1 MTLRSVCGR
10 TLVKCGNTPTRSF
23 RLNMPQGPS
32 QHLAEWFS
40 EKFSAQPDSI
50 NTLMNL
56 IYTQAPHNSVTPFNL
71 FCRSA
76 MERWTIKGLRVGTK
90 EKSYKRSVVIASGM
104 QAYEHIP
111 IGVALYVAAVL
122 SRRPIQGVEVT
133 FFPVLKPKEFELQWH
148 NDQTSQARSLF
159 SMSLQSSGEATH
171 PIKLSTE
178 EHERGVEGP
187 LRSYVMK
194 RGTNFIDVVM
204 DLANTGSSLHLK
216 QNSLARPLKQAS
228 AMVQNFPPHPHLSSP
243 RFAGESVQSLFDQL
257 VSPPTIILELRDRNK
272 VMDEDQI
279 VSCGEQVIAT
289 IYKLIEE
296 TDKTRVLL

>member
-1 MTLRSVCGR
+1 
-10 TLVKCGNTPTRSF
+10 
-23 RLNMPQGPS
+23 MPQGPS

-90 EKSYKRSVVIASGM
+90 EKTHMKRSVVVASGM

-122 SRRPIQGVEVT
+122 SRRPIHGVEVT

-148 NDQTSQARSLF
+148 NEQTSQARSHFGVPLHP
-159 SMSLQSSGEATH
+159 SEASTH
-171 PIKLSTE
+171 PLKLSTE
-178 EHERGVEGP
+178 EHERGIEGP

-194 RGTNFIDVVM
+194 RGTNFIDIAM
-204 DLANTGSSLHLK
+204 DLAGSSLHLK

-228 AMVQNFPPHPHLSSP
+228 AMVQNFPSHPHLP
-243 RFAGESVQSLFDQL
+243 PPNFAAETVQSLFEQL

-279 VSCGEQVIAT
+279 VSCGEQVIST
-289 IYKLIEE
+289 IHKLIEE
-296 TDKTRVLL
+296 TDGTRVSL

>member
-1 MTLRSVCGR
+1 MALRSACSR
-10 TLVKCGNTPTRSF
+10 TLMKRGPTPTRSF
-23 RLNMPQGPS
+23 HLSMPQGPS

-40 EKFSAQPDSI
+40 SERFSAQPDSI

-90 EKSYKRSVVIASGM
+90 EKAHKRSVVVASGM

-122 SRRPIQGVEVT
+122 SRHPIHGVDVT

-148 NDQTSQARSLF
+148 NEQTSKARSLF
-159 SMSLQSSGEATH
+159 GMPLQSSGESV
-171 PIKLSTE
+171 KLSSE
-178 EHERGVEGP
+178 EHERGIEGP

-194 RGTNFIDVVM
+194 RGTNFLDIVM
-204 DLANTGSSLHLK
+204 DLANVRSPLHLK
-216 QNSLARPLKQAS
+216 QNSLARPLRQAS
-228 AMVQNFPPHPHLSSP
+228 AMVQNFPSHPHFPSP
-243 RFAGESVQSLFDQL
+243 NFAGDSAQSLFDQL

-272 VMDEDQI
+272 VVDEDQI
-279 VSCGEQVIAT
+279 VACGEEVITT
-289 IYKLIEE
+289 IHKLIEE
-296 TDKTRVLL
+296 TDGTRVLL

>member
-10 TLVKCGNTPTRSF
+10 TFIKCGAIPTRSF
-23 RLNMPQGPS
+23 HLNMPQGPS
-32 QHLAEWFS
+32 QHLAEWFSS

-76 MERWTIKGLRVGTK
+76 MERWTIKGLRVSSK
-90 EKSYKRSVVIASGM
+90 ERTHKRTVVVASGM

-111 IGVALYVAAVL
+111 VGVALYVAAVL
-122 SRRPIQGVEVT
+122 SRRPIRGVEVT

-148 NDQTSQARSLF
+148 NEQTSQARSLF
-159 SMSLQSSGEATH
+159 GVPLQSSGESM
-171 PIKLSTE
+171 KLSTE
-178 EHERGVEGP
+178 EHERGIEGP

-194 RGTNFIDVVM
+194 RGTNFLDVVM
-204 DLANTGSSLHLK
+204 DLANMGSSLHLK
-216 QNSLARPLKQAS
+216 QNSLARPLRQAS
-228 AMVQNFPPHPHLSSP
+228 AMVQNFPSHPHLPSP
-243 RFAGESVQSLFDQL
+243 NFAGDSVPSLFDQL

-279 VSCGEQVIAT
+279 VTCGEEVITT
-289 IYKLIEE
+289 IHKLIEE
-296 TDKTRVLL
+296 TDGTRVLL